1 MQDKLTAQAGE
12 SIKQRPIRQ
21 RLQDRFREQ
30 EEPRDQA
37 AQQATGSRQQGQS
50 RPGPSSEQGR
60 PPRPNPEQQSPTQRQ
75 GSAQARLVEQ
85 CESHVTLLMTH
96 LLKVGP
102 FYFIIPPPPDGLRW
116 SRLIQRLE
124 GCIESC
130 EQCAQQAIREKRAEQ
145 VARQSVS
152 LQEAARILTILRPLA
167 ARLPPGLLVQNP
179 ERLQLHPGPRIPPA
193 QVRELLDAADQPPAN
208 PEVERAY
215 PGIPDEP
222 TGIRGY
228 TALVKEFEELSLISP
243 PPGGIVTTPESKQA
257 WQSTLDALE
266 TKLMDYAAGLERQQP
281 MSHEVYKEKLRTV
294 IRLRGWIVAARR
306 QHAETIKRG
315 YYYRPQC

>member
-1 MQDKLTAQAGE
+1 M
-12 SIKQRPIRQ
+12 RQ
-21 RLQDRFREQ
+21 RLQDRSREQ
-30 EEPRDQA
+30 EEPLDQA
-37 AQQATGSRQQGQS
+37 AQRATGSRQQGPS
-50 RPGPSSEQGR
+50 RPGPSSEQR
-60 PPRPNPEQQSPTQRQ
+60 FPPRPISEQQSRTQGQ

-102 FYFIIPPPPDGLRW
+102 FYFNIPAPPDGIRW
-116 SRLIQRLE
+116 SSLIQRLE
-124 GCIESC
+124 GFITSC
-130 EQCAQQAIREKRAEQ
+130 EQCAQQAIRESRAEK

-152 LQEAARILTILRPLA
+152 LREAARILTILRPLA

-179 ERLQLHPGPRIPPA
+179 ERLQLRSGPRIPPA
-193 QVRELLDAADQPPAN
+193 QVRELLDATGQPPAN

-215 PGIPDEP
+215 PGMPDEL

-228 TALVKEFEELSLISP
+228 TALVREFEELSLIGP
-243 PPGGIVTTPESKQA
+243 PPEIVTTPESKQA

-266 TKLMDYAAGLERQQP
+266 TKLMDFAAGLERQQP
-281 MSHEVYKEKLRTV
+281 PMSHEEYEKKFKTV
-294 IRLRGWIVAARR
+294 IRLRSWIVAARR
-306 QHAETIKRG
+306 QHAGTTKRG